1 MKKTDAASYKGFTL
15 IEILVVI
22 AIISILMTMAAGVLK
37 DSGNNRG
44 MQGAVDQLESM
55 IREAQTTAIGN
66 DTYTRL
72 VITDAPEDSRHLRFM
87 TVLMLKR
94 GERTAKY
101 DGSDLVGNNSRWVAT
116 SNGTLFPQGVY
127 FSPYY
132 SRPLEW
138 SENKES
144 ETIGRDVTK
153 LSGKGNSRIYYI
165 EFDEKGRFVAPMA
178 DPTHTTKPTRLV
190 LINGKPSKGR
200 YAHNGIEPVK
210 LDEARRPVG
219 AGGVVLYPNGSII
232 RIRTLDQIES
242 NGAKETATQ
251 KRGKRKK

>member
-1 MKKTDAASYKGFTL
+1 MKKTAVAPRKGFTL

-44 MQGAVDQLESM
+44 MQGAVDQLEAM

-72 VITDAPEDSRHLRFM
+72 VIADDPNDSRHLRFM
-87 TVLMLKR
+87 TILMLKR
-94 GERTAKY
+94 GERTPKY
-101 DGSDLVGNNSRWVAT
+101 DGSDLVGNNSRWVTT

-127 FSPYY
+127 FSPHY

-144 ETIGRDVTK
+144 ETIGKDIAK
-153 LSGKGNSRIYYI
+153 LSGKGESRIYYV

-200 YAHNGIEPVK
+200 YSHNGIEPVK

-219 AGGVVLYPNGSII
+219 AGGVVLYPNGNLI
-232 RIRTLDQIES
+232 RIRTLDQIETS
-242 NGAKETATQ
+242 GTKGATTQ
-251 KRGKRKK
+251 KKTKRKK